1 MNFGVGI
8 TPTAGQIFNRVWSS
22 ESGRTDAGIAP
33 KAVLLQHKVPPKTEA
48 KMRLEFGVIA
58 LLITFALPASL
69 QALPSYTLEEAV
81 ALAQARNPEIA
92 IARKKV
98 LAARGS
104 FIEARSG
111 FLPSLS
117 SSGLY
122 DKRQT
127 QSETTL
133 RQEDYNAILRLDQNL
148 YTGGA
153 VTSQLAIAQL
163 NIDKANYELQETVSR
178 VTMDVRIAFDEL
190 LLNRAK
196 VRVREDSVRV
206 LEEELKS
213 QQESFNVGI
222 VGKLNVQRAE
232 VALANERPELFNA
245 QTELKNSYLRLAELF
260 GTDVH
265 PGAQTPPFEIS
276 GELQY
281 RPNHPDLNNCLAR
294 ADANRPVIKARQKD
308 IEIEDRQYVLDRSA
322 TRPHVRAFS
331 GAEVYS
337 ERDPAVGP
345 EFNYGGVVGINAT
358 WDIFDGYAT
367 KGRMQA
373 TRARR
378 GAAVEALAAARR
390 SVVSEVRGAFFDLE
404 QAERVLENETKN
416 VHTADEAL
424 EMAKGNFAAGLGTQL
439 DVLQAASDVTRTR
452 TTRLS
457 AIYLHN
463 VALARL
469 AHACASSA
477 EALNFGSK
485 KENARSDN
493 AAAQASDVAN
503 PPSRLSQQ

>member
-1 MNFGVGI
+1 MPSKLAAISILIVAALSASSNTLDAAPVYTI
-8 TPTAGQIFNRVWSS
+8 GQ
-22 ESGRTDAGIAP
+22 
-33 KAVLLQHKVPPKTEA
+33 
-48 KMRLEFGVIA
+48 
-58 LLITFALPASL
+58 
-69 QALPSYTLEEAV
+69 AV
-81 ALAQARNPEIA
+81 ALVQERNPDVL

-98 LAARGS
+98 IEARGG

-111 FLPSLS
+111 YLPSLS

-127 QSETTL
+127 QSETNL
-133 RQEDYNAILRLDQNL
+133 RQEDYNAIVKLEQNI

-153 VTSQLAIAQL
+153 VGSQVAIAQL
-163 NIDKANYELQETVSR
+163 NIAKANYDLQETISR
-178 VTMDVRIAFDEL
+178 AVMDVRIAFNEL

-206 LEEELKS
+206 LDEELKS
-213 QQESFNVGI
+213 QQQNFTAGI

-232 VALANERPELFNA
+232 VALANERPELFDA
-245 QTELKNSYLRLAELF
+245 QTELKNSYLRLAELL
-260 GTDVH
+260 GIDVH
-265 PGAQTPPFEIS
+265 PGAQSPPFEIS

-281 RPNHPDLNNCLAR
+281 RPNHPDLNDCLAR
-294 ADANRPVIKARQKD
+294 ADANRPVIKARAKD

-331 GAEVYS
+331 GYEIYS
-337 ERDPAVGP
+337 ERDPDVGP

-358 WDIFDGYAT
+358 WNIFDGFAT
-367 KGRMQA
+367 RGRMQA

-378 GAAVEALAAARR
+378 EAAVQALAAARR
-390 SVVSEVRGAFFDLE
+390 SVASEVRGALFDLQ
-404 QAERVLENETKN
+404 QAERVLENETRN
-416 VHTADEAL
+416 VQTADEAL
-424 EMAKGNFAAGLGTQL
+424 DMAKGNFAAGLGTQL

-477 EALNFGSK
+477 EALNFGSDFK
-485 KENARSDN
+485 DVRTENRN
-493 AAAQASDVAN
+493 AADAVDIAK
-503 PPSRLSQQ
+503 PPQKITKQ

>member
-1 MNFGVGI
+1 MSARVLAFVLACAWVSAS
-8 TPTAGQIFNRVWSS
+8 AGNV
-22 ESGRTDAGIAP
+22 AA
-33 KAVLLQHKVPPKTEA
+33 
-48 KMRLEFGVIA
+48 
-58 LLITFALPASL
+58 AS
-69 QALPSYTLEEAV
+69 PSYDVEQAV
-81 ALAQARNPEIA
+81 TLAQAQNPDIA

-98 LAARGS
+98 IGARGGL
-104 FIEARSG
+104 IEARSG
-111 FLPSLS
+111 FLPSLTS
-117 SSGLY
+117 TGLY
-122 DKRQT
+122 DKRQQ
-127 QSETTL
+127 QSQSNL

-153 VTSQLAIAQL
+153 VTSQLAIARL
-163 NIDKANYELQETVSR
+163 NIDKANYELQEIASR
-178 VTMDVRIAFDEL
+178 VTMDVRIAFNEL

-196 VRVREDSVRV
+196 VHVREESVRV
-206 LEEELKS
+206 LDEELKN
-213 QQESFNVGI
+213 QQEQLSAGI

-260 GTDVH
+260 GNDVR
-265 PGAQTPPFEIS
+265 PGGQAAPFEIS
-276 GELQY
+276 GQLQY

-322 TRPHVRAFS
+322 SRPHVRAFS
-331 GAEVYS
+331 GYEVYS

-358 WDIFDGYAT
+358 WNIFDGFAT

-378 GAAVEALAAARR
+378 EAAVQALAAARR
-390 SVVSEVRGAFFDLE
+390 SVASEVRSAFFDLQ
-404 QAERVLENETKN
+404 QAERVLESETKN
-416 VHTADEAL
+416 VQTADEAL

-477 EALNFGSK
+477 DALDFGSEIK
-485 KENARSDN
+485 NAKNKNGGAVR
-493 AAAQASDVAN
+493 ASDVAK
-503 PPSRLSQQ
+503 PPEKLSQR